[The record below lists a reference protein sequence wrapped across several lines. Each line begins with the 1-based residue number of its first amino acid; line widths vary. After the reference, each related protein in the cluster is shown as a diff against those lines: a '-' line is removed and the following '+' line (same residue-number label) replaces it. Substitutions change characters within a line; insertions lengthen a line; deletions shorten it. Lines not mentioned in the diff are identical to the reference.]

1 MTILNKYLAF
11 LGLRSFFFESQNN
24 FLIDTEFRI
33 NYYDFYIQKF
43 NIKKFL
49 QIFYF
54 SFLILILAFEPIL
67 IGIEMN
73 QLNYFDPYIFFSLIP
88 FINYIVGIKYYSTN
102 KLEKIILK
110 NKIKNK
116 NICSLTEKKIVV
128 YSILFSLLILIPILT
143 LFFYYDNNQEFNN
156 IENLD
161 FPSNIKKFFNVLI
174 VLNWIFA
181 INILLVNIL
190 VFFYTFC
197 YLILELKNT
206 LNFITNKN
214 IWDEETV
221 FISSIIQSINEVKY
235 EINFCI
241 DGLNSFYSLS
251 TILACI
257 GIGTFIHFE
266 AYSSYNISWVVIFS
280 LSQILFL
287 YIIYSIEDAKSNL
300 INFINE
306 PNFSL
311 KFLKRKLKTKDL
323 NTIHLNSDLE
333 TDLNSYQ
340 NYHENK
346 DELKVKRKLSQ
357 FINEIDDKNDLTY
370 KEKINDNLV
379 KQLNE
384 EDILDIELQNIK
396 IIEENIDENINNLTP
411 QVSGTPQTPQSYE
424 RKILTEI
431 LENEKEENRI
441 LKKIEN
447 IEENSFSSL
456 DWIILNTIL
465 KEDWKHFNMFGIN
478 FDGVSGLQKAIG
490 LTTLFI
496 TLSNYISG
504 LEFF

>member
-1 MTILNKYLAF
+1 MTFLNQYLAI

-33 NYYDFYIQKF
+33 KYYDFYIKKF

-54 SFLILILAFEPIL
+54 TFLIFVLAFESVI
-67 IGIEMN
+67 IGIDIHYSKKFE
-73 QLNYFDPYIFFSLIP
+73 PYIFFSLIP
-88 FINYIVGIKYYSTN
+88 FVNYIIGIKYYSTN

-110 NKIKNK
+110 NKMKNK
-116 NICSLTEKKIVV
+116 NICTLTEKKIVV
-128 YSILFSLLILIPILT
+128 YSILFSLFILIPVLT
-143 LFFYYDNNQEFNN
+143 LFFHYSDNDEFNN
-156 IENLD
+156 VQNLNYSD
-161 FPSNIKKFFNVLI
+161 NIKIFFTIFI
-174 VLNWIFA
+174 VINWVYA

-214 IWDEETV
+214 IWDEETI
-221 FISSIIQSINEVKY
+221 FISSIIQAINEVKY

-241 DGLNSFYSLS
+241 EGLNSFYSLS
-251 TILACI
+251 TILACV
-257 GIGTFIHFE
+257 GIGTTIHYE
-266 AYSSYNISWVVIFS
+266 TYTSYTISWIIIFG
-280 LSQILFL
+280 LSQLLFL

-311 KFLKRKLKTKDL
+311 KFLKRKLKTRDL
-323 NTIHLNSDLE
+323 NTIHFNTELE
-333 TDLNSYQ
+333 YDLNTYET
-340 NYHENK
+340 YNK
-346 DELKVKRKLSQ
+346 TDDFKVQRKLSQ
-357 FINEIDDKNDLTY
+357 FIDEIDDKNDLTN
-370 KEKINDNLV
+370 KQKLNDNLV
-379 KQLNE
+379 NQLSNE
-384 EDILDIELQNIK
+384 DNLDIELQNIK
-396 IIEENIDENINNLTP
+396 IIEENTDENINLTP
-411 QVSGTPQTPQSYE
+411 QAPGTPQTPQTYE
-424 RKILTEI
+424 RKILKEI

-441 LKKIEN
+441 LKKIEH

-456 DWIILNTIL
+456 DWIILNSIL
-465 KEDWKHFNMFGIN
+465 KQDWKHFNLFGIN

-496 TLSNYISG
+496 TLSNYISSI
-504 LEFF
+504 EFF

>member
-1 MTILNKYLAF
+1 MTFLNQYLAI

-33 NYYDFYIQKF
+33 NYYDFYIKKF

-54 SFLILILAFEPIL
+54 TFLIFVLAFESAI
-67 IGIEMN
+67 IGIDIHYSKQFE
-73 QLNYFDPYIFFSLIP
+73 PYIFFSLIP
-88 FINYIVGIKYYSTN
+88 FVNYLIGIKYYSTN

-110 NKIKNK
+110 NKMKNK
-116 NICSLTEKKIVV
+116 NICTLTEKKIVV
-128 YSILFSLLILIPILT
+128 YSILFSLFILIPVLT
-143 LFFYYDNNQEFNN
+143 LFFHYNDNDEFNN
-156 IENLD
+156 IQNLD
-161 FPSNIKKFFNVLI
+161 YSNNIKIFFTIFI
-174 VLNWIFA
+174 VINWVYA

-214 IWDEETV
+214 IWDEETI
-221 FISSIIQSINEVKY
+221 FISSIIQAINEVKY

-241 DGLNSFYSLS
+241 EGLNSFYSLS

-257 GIGTFIHFE
+257 GIGTTIHYE
-266 AYSSYNISWVVIFS
+266 TYTSYTISWIVIFG
-280 LSQILFL
+280 LSQLLFL
-287 YIIYSIEDAKSNL
+287 YIIYSIEDEKSKL

-311 KFLKRKLKTKDL
+311 KFLKRKLKT
-323 NTIHLNSDLE
+323 HL
-333 TDLNSYQ
+333 T
-340 NYHENK
+340 NK
-346 DELKVKRKLSQ
+346 QKL
-357 FINEIDDKNDLTY
+357 
-370 KEKINDNLV
+370 NDNLV
-379 KQLNE
+379 NQLSNE
-384 EDILDIELQNIK
+384 DNLDIELQNIK
-396 IIEENIDENINNLTP
+396 IIDENTEENIHLTP
-411 QVSGTPQTPQSYE
+411 QVPGTPQTPQTYE
-424 RKILTEI
+424 RKILKEI

-441 LKKIEN
+441 LKKIEH

-456 DWIILNTIL
+456 DWIILNSIL
-465 KEDWKHFNMFGIN
+465 KQDWKHFNLFGIN

-496 TLSNYISG
+496 TLSNYISSI
-504 LEFF
+504 EFF

>member
-1 MTILNKYLAF
+1 MTFLNQYLAI

-33 NYYDFYIQKF
+33 NYYDFYIKKF

-54 SFLILILAFEPIL
+54 TFLIFVLAFESAI
-67 IGIEMN
+67 IGIDIHYSKQFE
-73 QLNYFDPYIFFSLIP
+73 PYIFFSLIP
-88 FINYIVGIKYYSTN
+88 FVNYLIGIKYYSTN

-110 NKIKNK
+110 NKMKNK
-116 NICSLTEKKIVV
+116 NICTLTEKKIVV
-128 YSILFSLLILIPILT
+128 YSILFSLFILIPVLT
-143 LFFYYDNNQEFNN
+143 LFFHYNDNDEFNN
-156 IENLD
+156 IQNLD
-161 FPSNIKKFFNVLI
+161 YSNNIKIFFTIFI
-174 VLNWIFA
+174 VINWIYA

-214 IWDEETV
+214 IWDEETI
-221 FISSIIQSINEVKY
+221 FISSIIQAINEVKY

-241 DGLNSFYSLS
+241 EGLNSFYSLS

-257 GIGTFIHFE
+257 GIGTTIHYE
-266 AYSSYNISWVVIFS
+266 TYTSYTISWIVIFG
-280 LSQILFL
+280 LSQLLFL
-287 YIIYSIEDAKSNL
+287 YIIYSIEDEKSKL

-311 KFLKRKLKTKDL
+311 KFLKRKLKTRDL
-323 NTIHLNSDLE
+323 NTIYFNSELDNE
-333 TDLNSYQ
+333 INTSD
-340 NYHENK
+340 NYNK
-346 DELKVKRKLSQ
+346 NDDFKVKRKLSQ
-357 FINEIDDKNDLTY
+357 FIDEIDDKNDLTN
-370 KEKINDNLV
+370 KQKLNDNLV
-379 KQLNE
+379 NQLSNE
-384 EDILDIELQNIK
+384 DNLDIELQNIK
-396 IIEENIDENINNLTP
+396 IIDENTEGNIHLTP
-411 QVSGTPQTPQSYE
+411 QVPGTPQTPQTYE
-424 RKILTEI
+424 RKILKEI

-441 LKKIEN
+441 LKKIEH

-456 DWIILNTIL
+456 DWIILNSIL
-465 KEDWKHFNMFGIN
+465 KQDWKHFNLFGIN

-496 TLSNYISG
+496 TLSNYISSI
-504 LEFF
+504 EFF

>member
-1 MTILNKYLAF
+1 
-11 LGLRSFFFESQNN
+11 
-24 FLIDTEFRI
+24 
-33 NYYDFYIQKF
+33 
-43 NIKKFL
+43 
-49 QIFYF
+49 
-54 SFLILILAFEPIL
+54 
-67 IGIEMN
+67 MN

-323 NTIHLNSDLE
+323 NTIHFNSELE
-333 TDLNSYQ
+333 YDLNSYQ
-340 NYHENK
+340 NYSGNI
-346 DELKVKRKLSQ
+346 DELKVKKRISQ
-357 FINEIDDKNDLTY
+357 FVNEIDDKSDLTF
-370 KEKINDNLV
+370 KEKLNDNLV
-379 KQLNE
+379 NQLNE
-384 EDILDIELQNIK
+384 EDNLDIELQNIK
-396 IIEENIDENINNLTP
+396 IIEENTEDTINLTP
-411 QVSGTPQTPQSYE
+411 QAPGTPQSYE
-424 RKILTEI
+424 KKILKEI
-431 LENEKEENRI
+431 LENEKEENKM

-465 KEDWKHFNMFGIN
+465 KEDWRHFNMFGIN
-478 FDGVSGLQKAIG
+478 FDGVSGLQKAVG